1 MQKLLIED
9 DEGKSVAVPLIRDEI
24 TIGRQEGNTIRL
36 SEQNVSRRHAR
47 LVRRQGDLMLED
59 LSSYNGTK
67 LNGTLLAAPAPLKD
81 GDVFLV
87 GDYRMAIKEDRASA
101 GLPTAN
107 KPAAPEVRDELEA
120 QPTVPLQVPSE
131 PVAQAGT
138 PSTPAR
144 LVVVGKFMAGRE
156 FVLDRPSLVIGRT
169 SENDIVIEHK
179 SISRHHARIVRE
191 EGQYFA
197 LDLESANGVRVNGVD
212 HNRVQ
217 LRAGDEIEL
226 GQVLLR
232 FVTDDSGADSEA
244 ALANAKKRKLF
255 MIAGGG
261 AAALG
266 LILIVALSGGK
277 SRPKPTPPVAVKP
290 TTPVPQPPPPPPPPK
305 EPLADLMAAAKAA
318 QESENWDEVLKVTGK
333 ALAAYPDA
341 NEPVEVRKLAEGE
354 KNNAERFASVKQAA
368 ESLDY
373 DAVTRGAAEITEGSV
388 YKERATA
395 LEKSTRT
402 EYIKQ
407 HYDTAFA
414 KAKTGECDVAK
425 QEAELVLA
433 VDTGNKQAR
442 SIVSRCAALAKKLAA
457 QGEAM
462 KKATAAAAKPA
473 PAPKP
478 APTPKPVAA
487 AKPSKQPA
495 APAAPAPV
503 EAIDPEKLIQQARD
517 AWLRGQYAV
526 AIDAARRALRAKPGL
541 SSAYQIIA
549 ICSCSL
555 HDPDTAFRA
564 YEKLDER
571 NKQLVRSACQKNG
584 ISF

>member
-1 MQKLLIED
+1 
-9 DEGKSVAVPLIRDEI
+9 
-24 TIGRQEGNTIRL
+24 
-36 SEQNVSRRHAR
+36 
-47 LVRRQGDLMLED
+47 MLED
-59 LSSYNGTK
+59 LASYNGIK
-67 LNGTLLAAPAPLKD
+67 LNGAVLAAPASLKD
-81 GDVFLV
+81 GDIFLI
-87 GDYRMAIKEDRASA
+87 GDYRMAIKEDRTIVGMPGPVVGA
-101 GLPTAN
+101 
-107 KPAAPEVRDELEA
+107 KPAAAAEVRDDLDA
-120 QPTVPLQVPSE
+120 QPTVPLTVPSA
-131 PVAQAGT
+131 PVAQAA
-138 PSTPAR
+138 PAATPAR

-169 SENDIVIEHK
+169 AENDIVIEHK
-179 SISRHHARIVRE
+179 SISRHHARIVQE
-191 EGQYFA
+191 DGQYFA
-197 LDLESANGVRVNGVD
+197 LDLESANGVRVNGSD

-232 FVTDDSGADSEA
+232 FVTDDSSAEGEA
-244 ALANAKKRKLF
+244 ALAGQKKRKVL

-261 AAALG
+261 AAALV
-266 LILIVALSGGK
+266 LILVFALSGGK
-277 SRPKPTPPVAVKP
+277 SQPKPLPPPPVAV
-290 TTPVPQPPPPPPPPK
+290 TPAPAPVPPPPPK
-305 EPLADLMAAAKAA
+305 DPLPELMAAAKTA
-318 QESENWDEVLKVTGK
+318 QENENWDEVLKVTSK
-333 ALAAYPDA
+333 AVESYPEATEAADL
-341 NEPVEVRKLAEGE
+341 RKLAEGE
-354 KNNAERFASVKQAA
+354 KSNAERFASVKQAA
-368 ESLDY
+368 ESGDFPT
-373 DAVTRGAAEITEGSV
+373 VTRGAAEITEGSL

-395 LEKSTRT
+395 LEKSTRA

-407 HYDTAFA
+407 HFDTAFA
-414 KAKTGECDVAK
+414 KAKTGECDTAT

-433 VDTGNKQAR
+433 VDTGNKAAR
-442 SIVSRCAALAKKLAA
+442 SIVSRCAILARKLAA

-462 KKATAAAAKPA
+462 KKPAAAAPKPA

-478 APTPKPVAA
+478 VALSKP
-487 AKPSKQPA
+487 KQPA
-495 APAAPAPV
+495 AAPMAAPADAV
-503 EAIDPEKLIQQARD
+503 DPEKLIQQARD

>member
-24 TIGRQEGNTIRL
+24 TIGRQDGNTIRL

-47 LVRRQGDLMLED
+47 LVRHQGALMLED
-59 LSSYNGTK
+59 LASYNGIK
-67 LNGTLLAAPAPLKD
+67 LNGAVLTAPASLKD
-81 GDVFLV
+81 GDIFLI
-87 GDYRMAIKEDRASA
+87 GDYRMAIKEDRTILGMPGPAVGA
-101 GLPTAN
+101 
-107 KPAAPEVRDELEA
+107 KPAAAAEVRDDLDA
-120 QPTVPLQVPSE
+120 QPTVPLTVPSA
-131 PVAQAGT
+131 PVAQAA
-138 PSTPAR
+138 PAAVPAR

-156 FVLDRPSLVIGRT
+156 FVLDRASLVIGRT
-169 SENDIVIEHK
+169 AENDIVIEHK
-179 SISRHHARIVRE
+179 SISRHHARIVQE
-191 EGQYFA
+191 DGQYFA
-197 LDLESANGVRVNGVD
+197 LDLESANGVRVNGSD

-232 FVTDDSGADSEA
+232 FVTDDSSAESEA
-244 ALANAKKRKLF
+244 ALADQKKRKVL

-261 AAALG
+261 AAALV
-266 LILIVALSGGK
+266 LVLVFALSGGK
-277 SRPKPTPPVAVKP
+277 SQPKPLPPPPVAA
-290 TTPVPQPPPPPPPPK
+290 TPAPAPVPPPPPK
-305 EPLADLMAAAKAA
+305 EPLPELLAAAKAA
-318 QESENWDEVLKVTGK
+318 QENENWDEVLKVTSK
-333 ALAAYPDA
+333 AVEAYPEA
-341 NEPVEVRKLAEGE
+341 TEAAELRKLAEGE
-354 KNNAERFASVKQAA
+354 KSNAERFASVKQAA
-368 ESLDY
+368 ESGDFPS
-373 DAVTRGAAEITEGSV
+373 VTRGAAEITEGSL

-395 LEKSTRT
+395 LEKSTRA

-407 HYDTAFA
+407 HFDTAFA
-414 KAKTGECDVAK
+414 KAKTGECDTAT

-433 VDTGNKQAR
+433 VDTGNKAAR
-442 SIVSRCAALAKKLAA
+442 SIVSRCAILARKLAA

-462 KKATAAAAKPA
+462 KKPAAAAPKPA

-478 APTPKPVAA
+478 VALSKP
-487 AKPSKQPA
+487 KQPA
-495 APAAPAPV
+495 AAPMAAPADAV
-503 EAIDPEKLIQQARD
+503 DPEKLIQQARD

>member
-47 LVRRQGDLMLED
+47 LVRRQGALMLED
-59 LSSYNGTK
+59 LSSFNGTK
-67 LNGTLLAAPAPLKD
+67 LNGTVLSAPTSLKD
-81 GDVFLV
+81 GDIFLI

-101 GLPTAN
+101 GMPASA
-107 KPAAPEVRDELEA
+107 KPVVPEVRDELDA

-131 PVAQAGT
+131 PVAQAASAPPPG
-138 PSTPAR
+138 R

-169 SENDIVIEHK
+169 PENDIVIEHK

-191 EGQYFA
+191 DGQYFA
-197 LDLESANGVRVNGVD
+197 LDLESANGVRVNGVEQS
-212 HNRVQ
+212 RVQ

-244 ALANAKKRKLF
+244 ALANQKKRKLL
-255 MIAGGG
+255 MVAGGG
-261 AAALG
+261 AAALA
-266 LILIVALSGGK
+266 LILVFALSGGK
-277 SRPKPTPPVAVKP
+277 TQPTPTPPVAVKP
-290 TTPVPQPPPPPPPPK
+290 TPAPAPQPPPPPPPPPK
-305 EPLADLMAAAKAA
+305 EPLPDLMAAAKAA
-318 QESENWDEVLKVTGK
+318 QDSENWDEVIRITGK
-333 ALAAYPDA
+333 ALAAYPAA

-354 KNNAERFASVKQAA
+354 RSNAERFASVKQAA
-368 ESLDY
+368 EGLDY
-373 DAVTRGAAEITEGSV
+373 EVVARDAAEIAEGSV

-395 LEKSTRT
+395 LEKATRT

-414 KAKTGECDVAK
+414 KAKTGECDTAK

-433 VDTGNKQAR
+433 VETGHKQAR
-442 SIVSRCAALAKKLAA
+442 SIVSRCAALAKRLAA

-462 KKATAAAAKPA
+462 KKPAATR
-473 PAPKP
+473 
-478 APTPKPVAA
+478 PVALA
-487 AKPSKQPA
+487 SAKSKQPA
-495 APAAPAPV
+495 APAAPAQPDV
-503 EAIDPEKLIQQARD
+503 DPDKLIQQARD

-555 HDPDTAFRA
+555 HDPDTAYRA